1 MSFLNTVNYCFHQ
14 DKSTLVTT
22 QFLWLSKLWCPPK
35 MSGYFIFDSCRSHNS
50 THKLFIPTLIVLTLL
65 GIWHNFFPRWNSKKN
80 KHDTYK
86 LIRSYLFNVHFTTIY
101 ISNYKNRFTVQ
112 DKCKSQI
119 PVYQATMLLITII
132 MFKNGWYSG
141 PCLTATLLIQP
152 LLLGCLVKTA
162 IHFLVKQP

>member
-35 MSGYFIFDSCRSHNS
+35 MSAYFIFDSCRSHNS

-119 PVYQATMLLITII
+119 PVYQATMLLITICSK
-132 MFKNGWYSG
+132 MVGTVDPALRP
-141 PCLTATLLIQP
+141 PC
-152 LLLGCLVKTA
+152 
-162 IHFLVKQP
+162 